1 MLKFEGMAE
10 RAADIAR
17 IYSFGDFTLDM
28 AGGALSRAGVEVELR
43 PQSLEVLSI
52 LVDRSGKL
60 VTREELQQAVWGNKV
75 VTDDSL
81 SHCLSDIRKALGDD
95 AREMI
100 RTVPRRGFVFEAAVT
115 AQTVT
120 DPVAERAAGIRNGRR
135 LKTASAVF
143 VTAALAAF
151 LFIAN
156 EHQPDDA
163 APKDKTI
170 AVLPFLNLSAEPS
183 QAYFSDGLTEEIL
196 NSLAKT
202 PDLLVTARTSSFAY
216 RDSKEDLPTIAAA
229 LGVKH
234 VLEGSVRR
242 SGNRVRVTA
251 QLIRARDGFHL
262 WSESF
267 DSTSTDII
275 TIQEDIA
282 IAIANAL
289 ETVMDPEE
297 LADMMR
303 AGTRSV
309 PAYEAYL
316 AGNGA
321 WLASSNDI
329 YLRLEARDWFEKA
342 VALDPEFTLAYDR
355 LFWFWQLQLPTNNVS
370 YRISGLEYDEI
381 VKKRDEALDNAIRTE
396 KNESTLLKYQ
406 AHQAWVDLQPQ
417 RALRLMDEF
426 LEQNP
431 TVGTGRA
438 LRVMLLG
445 ILRQQ
450 DELDDTVMR
459 GYGQDDLARGQ
470 AQRWLDALEFSKN
483 TELMRTVAE
492 DAIVRHGHDHTILY
506 RAHHVLLNA
515 GDIDGAA
522 AILPDIL
529 NSNTWR
535 RSHYLADL
543 RQACAELRTADA
555 ERIFAAALR
564 AFPNNLSLKWH
575 SNMIMGYDEAAREL
589 FREFDDRGEFVT
601 LYSYLIYPHFDPKPY
616 PNFMR
621 ALFGRGVRERP
632 VEALWYRCGR

>member
-1 MLKFEGMAE
+1 MNAS
-10 RAADIAR
+10 AADNVR
-17 IYSFGDFTLDM
+17 IYSFGGFTLDTGRGTL
-28 AGGALSRAGVEVELR
+28 ARDGEEVELR
-43 PQSLEVLSI
+43 PQSFEVLRI
-52 LVDRSGKL
+52 LVDRSGQL
-60 VTREELQQAVWGNKV
+60 VTREELQQAVWGHKV

-81 SHCLSDIRKALGDD
+81 SHCLTDIRKALSDD
-95 AREMI
+95 ERQMI
-100 RTVPRRGFVFEAAVT
+100 RTVPRRGFILEAAVT
-115 AQTVT
+115 EQTMP
-120 DPVAERAAGIRNGRR
+120 DPVHERTARTPFVRGLVMAGAA
-135 LKTASAVF
+135 SV
-143 VTAALAAF
+143 VVALVAF
-151 LFIAN
+151 LFFADD
-156 EHQPDDA
+156 EPLDDA
-163 APKDKTI
+163 APEDKTI
-170 AVLPFLNLSAEPS
+170 AVLPFLNLSDEPS
-183 QAYFSDGLTEEIL
+183 QVYFSDGLTEEIL

-216 RDSKEDLPTIAAA
+216 RDSKEDVPTIAAA

-234 VLEGSVRR
+234 ILEGSVRR
-242 SGNRVRVTA
+242 TADRVRVTA

-262 WSESF
+262 WSDTF

-275 TIQEDIA
+275 AIHEEIA

-289 ETVMDPEE
+289 ETVMDPDE
-297 LADMMR
+297 LARMIR
-303 AGTRSV
+303 VGTRSV

-321 WLASSNDI
+321 WLAASNDI
-329 YLRLEARDWFEKA
+329 YLRLEARDSFEKA
-342 VALDPEFTLAYDR
+342 VMLDPDFTLAYDR

-370 YRISGLEYDEI
+370 YRISGFGYDEI
-381 VKKRDEALDNAIRTE
+381 VKKRDEALENAIRTE
-396 KNESTLLKYQ
+396 KDESTLLKYQ
-406 AHQAWVDLQPQ
+406 AHKAWVDLQPQ

-438 LRVMLLG
+438 LRVLLLG

-450 DELDDTVMR
+450 EELDDTVQR
-459 GYGQDDLARGQ
+459 GYGQADLARGQ

-483 TELMRTVAE
+483 KELMRTVAE
-492 DAIVRHGHDHTILY
+492 DAIVRHGHNHTILY

-543 RQACAELRTADA
+543 RQACAELRIADA
-555 ERIFAAALR
+555 ERIYAAALQ
-564 AFPNNLSLKWH
+564 AFPDNLSLKWH
-575 SNMIMGYDEAAREL
+575 SNKIMGYDETAREL

-621 ALFGRGVRERP
+621 ALSGRGVRERP
-632 VEALWYRCGR
+632 IEELSYRCSR